1 MYFPKWSQVF
11 MKSNNFL
18 IKVVV
23 NILALVVVS
32 SLFDGIII
40 NNILTLL
47 AVAVVMGILNS
58 IIKPILMIITLP
70 FTVATFGIFLL
81 IINGFVLWLASAL
94 INGFTI
100 VSFGVAI
107 WGALALSIISMIV
120 ENIFTNKRNRQ

>member
-32 SLFDGIII
+32 SLFNGIII

-120 ENIFTNKRNRQ
+120 ENMFTNKRNRQ